1 MMSTNSNSAMQFQIL
16 PDRIHLDSQDLIKSA
31 YDDYVDGRI
40 SYEEMDKIV
49 CTEVNIQSSLEA
61 LCGVWSFDDVY

>member
-1 MMSTNSNSAMQFQIL
+1 MMSTNSNSAMQLQIS

-49 CTEVNIQSSLEA
+49 SDEVNTQSSLEA
-61 LCGVWSFDDVY
+61 LYGVWSFDDVY